1 MNNFKSLCFI
11 ALFGF
16 LGYNS
21 FAQENKP
28 AKNQEAVQTTFSVEI
43 NADTTLDDLKKI
55 EQMLKDDYNV
65 TVNFENVKIVDEK
78 IVSIRM
84 QLVNGNQ
91 SFMKSIDNVNR
102 PIDPFSINLTGDNG
116 KHYVSV
122 KGNSERSPLNFF
134 GSDAFS
140 AFDSLSENTQSLQ
153 SDFLNLNSEMK
164 KIYEEMMDSQ
174 KRFQELFKNFSE
186 EADRTSEDLK
196 SDSDPKNENQS
207 K

>member
-16 LGYNS
+16 LGFNS
-21 FAQENKP
+21 FAQESKP
-28 AKNQEAVQTTFSVEI
+28 TNNQEAVQTTFSVEI

-91 SFMKSIDNVNR
+91 SFMKSIDNINR
-102 PIDPFSINLTGDNG
+102 PIDSFSINLTDDKGN
-116 KHYVSV
+116 HYVSV
-122 KGNSERSPLNFF
+122 KGNSERSPLTFF
-134 GSDAFS
+134 GSDALS

-153 SDFLNLNSEMK
+153 SDFLNLNNEMK
-164 KIYEEMMDSQ
+164 KMYEEMQASQ
-174 KRFQELFKNFSE
+174 QRFQELFKNFRE
-186 EADRTSEDLK
+186 ETDKTSEDLK
-196 SDSDPKNENQS
+196 SDSETKNENQS

>member
-1 MNNFKSLCFI
+1 MNNFRILYFI
-11 ALFGF
+11 ALLVF
-16 LGYNS
+16 LGFNS
-21 FAQENKP
+21 FAQDTKP
-28 AKNQEAVQTTFSVEI
+28 TNNQEAVQTTFSVEI
-43 NADTTLDDLKKI
+43 NADTTLEDLKKI

-91 SFMKSIDNVNR
+91 SFMKSIDNINR

-140 AFDSLSENTQSLQ
+140 AFDSFSENTQSLQ
-153 SDFLNLNSEMK
+153 ADFFNLDSDMK
-164 KIYEEMMDSQ
+164 KMYEEMMASQ
-174 KRFQELFKNFSE
+174 QRFQELFKNFRE
-186 EADRTSEDLK
+186 EANKTSKDLK
-196 SDSDPKNENQS
+196 SDSETKSKNQL

>member
-16 LGYNS
+16 LGFNS
-21 FAQENKP
+21 FAQESKP
-28 AKNQEAVQTTFSVEI
+28 ANNQEAVQTTFSVEI

-153 SDFLNLNSEMK
+153 SDFLNLNNEMK
-164 KIYEEMMDSQ
+164 KMYEEMMASQ
-174 KRFQELFKNFSE
+174 QRFHELFKNFRE
-186 EADRTSEDLK
+186 EADKTSEQLK
-196 SDSDPKNENQS
+196 SDSETKSENQL

>member
-16 LGYNS
+16 LGFNS
-21 FAQENKP
+21 FAQESKP
-28 AKNQEAVQTTFSVEI
+28 ANNQEAVQTTFSVEI

-153 SDFLNLNSEMK
+153 SDFLNLNSDMK
-164 KIYEEMMDSQ
+164 KMYEEMMDSQ
-174 KRFQELFKNFSE
+174 KRFQELFKNFRE
-186 EADRTSEDLK
+186 EANKTSEQLK
-196 SDSDPKNENQS
+196 SDSETKSKNQL

>member
-1 MNNFKSLCFI
+1 MNNFRILYFI
-11 ALFGF
+11 ALLVF
-16 LGYNS
+16 LGFNS
-21 FAQENKP
+21 FAQDTKP
-28 AKNQEAVQTTFSVEI
+28 TNNQEAVQTTFSVEI
-43 NADTTLDDLKKI
+43 NADTTLEDLKKI

-116 KHYVSV
+116 NHYVSV

-140 AFDSLSENTQSLQ
+140 SFDSFSENTQSLQ
-153 SDFLNLNSEMK
+153 ADFFNLNSDMK
-164 KIYEEMMDSQ
+164 KMYEEMMASQ
-174 KRFQELFKNFSE
+174 QRFQELFKNFRE
-186 EADRTSEDLK
+186 EADKTSKDLK
-196 SDSDPKNENQS
+196 SDSETKSKNQS

>member
-16 LGYNS
+16 LGFNS
-21 FAQENKP
+21 FAQESKP
-28 AKNQEAVQTTFSVEI
+28 TNNQEAVQTTFSVEI

-55 EQMLKDDYNV
+55 EQMLKDDYNI

-102 PIDPFSINLTGDNG
+102 PIDPFLINLTGDNG

-122 KGNSERSPLNFF
+122 KGNSDRNPLNFF
-134 GSDAFS
+134 GGDAFT
-140 AFDSLSENTQSLQ
+140 AFDSLSEDTQSLQ
-153 SDFLNLNSEMK
+153 SDFLNLNNEMK
-164 KIYEEMMDSQ
+164 KMYEEMQASQ
-174 KRFQELFKNFSE
+174 QRFQELFKNFRE
-186 EADRTSEDLK
+186 EANKTSEDSETK
-196 SDSDPKNENQS
+196 SENQL

>member
-11 ALFGF
+11 TLLFFSGF
-16 LGYNS
+16 NS
-21 FAQENKP
+21 FAQESKPTNNK
-28 AKNQEAVQTTFSVEI
+28 EAVQTTFSVEI
-43 NADTTLDDLKKI
+43 NADTTLEYLKKI

-102 PIDPFSINLTGDNG
+102 PIDSFSINLTGDNG
-116 KHYVSV
+116 NHYVSV
-122 KGNSERSPLNFF
+122 KGNSERNPLNFF
-134 GSDAFS
+134 GSDAFPS
-140 AFDSLSENTQSLQ
+140 FDSLSENTQSLQ

-164 KIYEEMMDSQ
+164 KMYEEMQASQ
-174 KRFQELFKNFSE
+174 QRFQELFKNF
-186 EADRTSEDLK
+186 
-196 SDSDPKNENQS
+196 
-207 K
+207 